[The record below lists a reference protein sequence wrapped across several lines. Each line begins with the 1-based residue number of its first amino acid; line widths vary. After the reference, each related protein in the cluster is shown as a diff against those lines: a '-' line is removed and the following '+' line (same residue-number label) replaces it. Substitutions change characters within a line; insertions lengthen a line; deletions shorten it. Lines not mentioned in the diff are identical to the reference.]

1 MNIELFVQMFMMNLN
16 LNLYSILKMII
27 LQKKQIH
34 IMKNMFLYLNYKVL
48 NFIMIII
55 MLVQIHQNGHLIKL
69 IHFY

>member
-1 MNIELFVQMFMMNLN
+1 MMNLN

-34 IMKNMFLYLNYKVL
+34 IMKNMFLYQNYKVL

-55 MLVQIHQNGHLIKL
+55 MLDQIHQNGHLIKL

>member
-34 IMKNMFLYLNYKVL
+34 IMKNMFLYQNYKVL

-55 MLVQIHQNGHLIKL
+55 MLEQIHQNGHSIKL

>member
-16 LNLYSILKMII
+16 LNLFFILKMII

-34 IMKNMFLYLNYKVL
+34 IMKNMFLYQNYKVL